1 MLTNTTAMHSAL
13 RNELRSRWT
22 GCASLTQKHQRS
34 LTQCAA
40 GALSWLAMPLWS
52 WWTYLHGG
60 HIGEGGGL
68 CYKWILLPLN
78 GTLQHQI
85 TRHDSKVQA
94 PAPNSTSRLVKGLSH
109 NAPPFIIPLPNKK
122 TLLHKSISNTQQGN
136 WPLWSPLNTVC
147 SHASTVCPCCMQI
160 HQETN
165 PEYDHMRDIPPYNV

>member
-1 MLTNTTAMHSAL
+1 MDWLCKPHTKAPTLTHAMCG
-13 RNELRSRWT
+13 R
-22 GCASLTQKHQRS
+22 RS
-34 LTQCAA
+34 LLVGNAA
-40 GALSWLAMPLWS
+40 MVMVDIPT
-52 WWTYLHGG
+52 WWPYRG
-60 HIGEGGGL
+60 GGGL